1 MHDDTKR
8 ATVKAPRLDGRI
20 LRHMMHET
28 IDLLD
33 LSTNHA
39 DEACRVTDAAMA
51 LTRIDWMLMEI
62 FNWLTAQMG
71 TSGDDNREP
80 LGEPVSIVGINQNAL
95 SAGLRDYANTVDRL
109 HTRIKQLDMLI
120 AETVQTTSA
129 KPTARESGVVLNIFG
144 DPIAGEQP
152 NNPVLASRQRLKSA
166 FAMG

>member
-1 MHDDTKR
+1 MHDDIKR
-8 ATVKAPRLDGRI
+8 ATAKAPRLDARI

-62 FNWLTAQMG
+62 FNWLSGQMG
-71 TSGDDNREP
+71 TSGNESPEP
-80 LGEPVSIVGINQNAL
+80 LGEPVSIVGINQEAL
-95 SAGLRDYANTVDRL
+95 SAGLREYANTVDRL
-109 HTRIKQLDMLI
+109 HTRIKKLDMLI

-129 KPTARESGVVLNIFG
+129 KPKASKSGVVLNIFG
-144 DPIAGEQP
+144 DPVTSEQP
-152 NNPVLASRQRLKSA
+152 SNPVHASHQRLKSA
-166 FAMG
+166 FASG